1 MPSSFGVGSVTPVV
15 AVVGTGDM
23 GSAVGAMFRRQA
35 YRVVTDLTGRSAL
48 SRELAERARLEDLGS
63 LEAVV
68 AAADILLAIL
78 PPAAAF
84 DFAARAAAAVRS
96 AGKALLYA
104 DCNAVAPATVTAI
117 GALFAGGPA
126 DFLDVGIVGPA
137 PKPAAAPTRF
147 YVAGAERRRLLA
159 LTIPEIA
166 LHDMGPEIGRAS
178 AIKMCYAGMNKGTD
192 ALYTTILLAAERLG
206 VGAELMREFEASQPQ
221 VAARMH
227 RRIPF
232 LAATAAR
239 YTGEMRE
246 IGDSFAAAGVT
257 PDFHRGAEWLY
268 ARLAE
273 SALADE
279 SRATLPAERS
289 LHDALAAFLLTLPD
303 A

>member
-1 MPSSFGVGSVTPVV
+1 MRAVEVRNVTPVV

-23 GSAVGAMFRRQA
+23 GSAVGAMFRRQG
-35 YRVVTDLTGRSAL
+35 YRVVTDLAGRSGL
-48 SRELAERARLEDLGS
+48 SRELAARAELEDLGS

-68 AAADILLAIL
+68 ATADLLLAIL
-78 PPAAAF
+78 PPATAF
-84 DFAARAAAAVRS
+84 DFAARAAAAVRA
-96 AGKALLYA
+96 AGSSLLYA
-104 DCNAVAPATVTAI
+104 DCNAVAPATVAAI
-117 GALFAGGPA
+117 GALFTGAA
-126 DFLDVGIVGPA
+126 AHFVDVGIVGPA

-147 YVAGAERRRLLA
+147 YVSGAERSRLLA
-159 LTIPEIA
+159 LTVPEIA
-166 LHDMGPEIGRAS
+166 MHDMGPEIGRAS
-178 AIKMCYAGMNKGTD
+178 ALKMCYAGMNKGTD

-206 VGAELMREFEASQPQ
+206 VGAELMREFEASQAQ

-246 IGDSFAAAGVT
+246 IGDTFAAAGVT

-273 SALADE
+273 SALAGE

-289 LHDALAAFLLTLPD
+289 LDDALAAFLATLPD